1 LRRLLVLL
9 ALAALAQAGAAVAS
23 PPPTPD
29 ARAWLVENATT
40 GQVLDAHDVHTRM
53 PIASLTKLMTVL
65 IALQHLKLTDVVQVD
80 PRAAD
85 VGQESIELDPGQSI
99 TVADLL
105 RGALIQSANDAADA
119 LALSVAA
126 SFPAFADLM
135 NAKAKQLGLNDTH
148 FVRPDGLDAPGE
160 YSSAH
165 DITLL
170 AQDAMKNAFV
180 RQTVGEQSAVLADGE
195 TVHTWDDLL
204 GVLPGI
210 LGVKTGHTDEAG
222 WCQVSAQDDDGNV
235 MYVTILGSPDEAQRD
250 ADLTRLL
257 TWASTQYRVVDAV
270 SMDRDYAS
278 VQLPYGR
285 GSLALVA
292 AQPLQAFVRTGQSL
306 VQRVVAPLS
315 ASLPV
320 KQGAVLG
327 QVEVFSGRRLLGRR
341 DLVAARS
348 VAKPGLI
355 TRAGWYA
362 RRSVHNALGLF
373 S

>member
-1 LRRLLVLL
+1 MLVV
-9 ALAALAQAGAAVAS
+9 LAALAQAGAAVAS

-40 GQVLDAHDVHTRM
+40 GEVLDAHDVDARM

-65 IALQHLKLTDVVQVD
+65 VALQHLKLTDVVQVD

-85 VGQESIELDPGQSI
+85 VGEESIDLDPGQSI

-119 LALSVAA
+119 LALAVSP
-126 SFPAFADLM
+126 SFPAFAELM
-135 NAKAKQLGLNDTH
+135 NAKAQQLSLRNTH

-160 YSSAH
+160 YSSAG

-170 AQDAMKNAFV
+170 AQAAMKNPFV
-180 RQTVGEQSAVLADGE
+180 RQTVAEQSAVLADGE
-195 TVHTWDDLL
+195 VVHTWDDLL

-210 LGVKTGHTDEAG
+210 VGVKTGHTDEAG
-222 WCQVSAQDDDGNV
+222 WCQVSAQDDDGNL

-257 TWASTQYRVVDAV
+257 GWASSQYRLVDAV
-270 SMDRDYAS
+270 SVNRDYAS
-278 VQLPYGR
+278 VELPYGR
-285 GSLALVA
+285 GSVALVA
-292 AQPLQAFVRTGQSL
+292 AQPLQAFVRNGQSL
-306 VQRVVAPLS
+306 VERVVAPLS

-327 QVEVFSGRRLLGRR
+327 RVEVYSGKRLLGRR

-348 VAKPGLI
+348 VAAPGLI
-355 TRAGWYA
+355 TRIGWYTG
-362 RRSVHNALGLF
+362 RSVHNALGLF